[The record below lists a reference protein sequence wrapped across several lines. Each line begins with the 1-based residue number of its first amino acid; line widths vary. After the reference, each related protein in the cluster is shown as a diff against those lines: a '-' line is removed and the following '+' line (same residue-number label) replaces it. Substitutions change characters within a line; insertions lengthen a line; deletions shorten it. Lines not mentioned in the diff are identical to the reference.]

1 MLNTMISYLGTLKER
16 NVTDEERLRGIIENL
31 DDMEHIEQKKLSF
44 FTEQL
49 SLILIKDPR

>member
-1 MLNTMISYLGTLKER
+1 MISYLGSLKER